1 MKKRAVPRTFFCMF
15 IVLVSP
21 NAFRFQVVM
30 DSAERKVTAFLQQ
43 VNTIHNR
50 KVPELFLAVL
60 LSLLADNSLLQVEM
74 RKQQKDRARAEHT
87 KKIAISQRG
96 LEE

>member
-50 KVPELFLAVL
+50 KVP
-60 LSLLADNSLLQVEM
+60 
-74 RKQQKDRARAEHT
+74 
-87 KKIAISQRG
+87 
-96 LEE
+96 